1 MPVMNDV
8 GAELIEFIKS
18 YQPEEDI
25 NAKEVKFK
33 RSSQIYQIE

>member
-18 YQPEEDI
+18 CQPEEDI
-25 NAKEVKFK
+25 NAKEVKMMII
-33 RSSQIYQIE
+33 SNLLD